1 MRGQVTIRFL
11 RCAILAALAIGA
23 AVFARPACAG
33 AMNEVSCSSIALK
46 YTGEA
51 RETKCLYYD
60 DVGNQ
65 TEVVVQRIIVKL
77 GTSEL
82 IVSHT
87 ASKFRTYLPIQPL
100 RSTVN
105 GQYFSD
111 TDNWQPEAKYA
122 GFDIAAFNGY
132 EKSGSQPVLC
142 AAFSRYSGNPGN
154 YEFDGGVGYKNEAE
168 GIYCAF
174 SGQAALINPIDNFY
188 RVVEDALSKV
198 QFPPDQ

>member
-1 MRGQVTIRFL
+1 VTIRFL
-11 RCAILAALAIGA
+11 QCAIFVALTIAVA
-23 AVFARPACAG
+23 AVAGPARAG
-33 AMNEVSCSSIALK
+33 DMKEVSCSTIALK
-46 YTGEA
+46 YSGDA
-51 RETKCLYYD
+51 KETKCLYYD

-65 TEVVVQRIIVKL
+65 TEAIVQRLIVKMD
-77 GTSEL
+77 TSEL

-87 ASKFRTYLPIQPL
+87 ASKFRTYLPMRSL
-100 RSTVN
+100 RSMID
-105 GQYFSD
+105 GGYFSD
-111 TDNWQPEAKYA
+111 TDNWQAEMKYA

-132 EKSGSQPVLC
+132 ESSGSQPVLC
-142 AAFSRYSGNPGN
+142 AAFARYSGNPGN
-154 YEFDGGVGYKNEAE
+154 YEFDDGVGYKNVAE

>member
-1 MRGQVTIRFL
+1 MTIRFL
-11 RCAILAALAIGA
+11 RCAILAVLAIGA
-23 AVFARPACAG
+23 GAFASPACAG
-33 AMNEVSCSSIALK
+33 EMKEVSCNTIALK
-46 YTGEA
+46 YSGEA

-65 TEVVVQRIIVKL
+65 TEAVVQRIIVKFD
-77 GTSEL
+77 TSEL

-87 ASKFRTYLPIQPL
+87 AGRFRTYLPIQPL
-100 RSTVN
+100 RGTVN

-111 TDNWQPEAKYA
+111 TDNWQPETKYA

-132 EKSGSQPVLC
+132 ESSGSQPVLC
-142 AAFSRYSGNPGN
+142 AAFARYSGNPGN
-154 YEFDGGVGYKNEAE
+154 YEFDAGVGYRNLAE

-174 SGQAALINPIDNFY
+174 SGQAALINPIGNFY
-188 RVVEDALSKV
+188 RVVEDALSKT

>member
-1 MRGQVTIRFL
+1 MTIRFL
-11 RCAILAALAIGA
+11 RSSVFVALTIT
-23 AVFARPACAG
+23 AVAFAGPARAG
-33 AMNEVSCSSIALK
+33 DMKEVSCSTIALK
-46 YTGEA
+46 YNGEA

-65 TEVVVQRIIVKL
+65 TETVDQRLIVKT

-87 ASKFRTYLPIQPL
+87 ASKFRTYLLLRPL
-100 RSTVN
+100 RNLTE
-105 GQYFSD
+105 GRYFSE
-111 TDNWQPEAKYA
+111 TDNWQAETKYA

-132 EKSGSQPVLC
+132 ESSGSQPTLC
-142 AAFSRYSGNPGN
+142 AAFARYSGNPGN
-154 YEFDGGVGYKNEAE
+154 YEFDDGVGYKNLAE

-188 RVVEDALSKV
+188 RVVEDALNKV
-198 QFPPDQ
+198 TFPPDQ

>member
-1 MRGQVTIRFL
+1 MTIRFL
-11 RCAILAALAIGA
+11 KCAIFVVLTVVAAAGP
-23 AVFARPACAG
+23 ARAG
-33 AMNEVSCSSIALK
+33 DMKEVSCNTIQLK
-46 YTGEA
+46 YSGDA

-65 TEVVVQRIIVKL
+65 TEVVTQRIVVKT

-87 ASKFRTYLPIQPL
+87 ASKFRTYLLLHPL
-100 RSTVN
+100 RTLIE
-105 GQYFSD
+105 GAYFSD
-111 TDNWQPEAKYA
+111 TDNWQAETKYA

-132 EKSGSQPVLC
+132 ESSGSQPVLC
-142 AAFSRYSGNPGN
+142 AAFARYSGNPGN
-154 YEFDGGVGYKNEAE
+154 YEFDDGVGYKNLAE

-188 RVVEDALSKV
+188 HVVEDALSKV
-198 QFPPDQ
+198 QFPPD

>member
-1 MRGQVTIRFL
+1 VTNRFL
-11 RCAILAALAIGA
+11 KCAICVALAIA
-23 AVFARPACAG
+23 AAAGPARAG
-33 AMNEVSCSSIALK
+33 DMKEVSCSTIQLK
-46 YTGEA
+46 YSGDA

-65 TEVVVQRIIVKL
+65 TEVVTQRIVVKT

-87 ASKFRTYLPIQPL
+87 ASKFRTYLLLHPL
-100 RSTVN
+100 RTLIE
-105 GQYFSD
+105 GAYFSD
-111 TDNWQPEAKYA
+111 TDNWQPETKYA

-132 EKSGSQPVLC
+132 ESSGSQPVLC
-142 AAFSRYSGNPGN
+142 AAFARYSGNPGN
-154 YEFDGGVGYKNEAE
+154 YEFDDGVGYKNLAE

-188 RVVEDALSKV
+188 HVVEDALSKV
-198 QFPPDQ
+198 QFPPD

>member
-1 MRGQVTIRFL
+1 VTIRFL
-11 RCAILAALAIGA
+11 QCAIFLALTIAVA
-23 AVFARPACAG
+23 AVAGPARAG
-33 AMNEVSCSSIALK
+33 DMKEVSCSTIALK
-46 YTGEA
+46 YSGDA
-51 RETKCLYYD
+51 KETKCLYYD

-65 TEVVVQRIIVKL
+65 TEAIVQRLIVKT

-87 ASKFRTYLPIQPL
+87 ASKFRTYLPMRSL
-100 RSTVN
+100 RSMID
-105 GQYFSD
+105 GGYFSD
-111 TDNWQPEAKYA
+111 TDNWQAETKYA

-132 EKSGSQPVLC
+132 ESSGSQPVLC
-142 AAFSRYSGNPGN
+142 AAFARYSGNPGN
-154 YEFDGGVGYKNEAE
+154 YEFDDGVGYKNVAE

-188 RVVEDALSKV
+188 RVVEDALSKM

>member
-1 MRGQVTIRFL
+1 MTIRFL
-11 RCAILAALAIGA
+11 KCAICVALAIA
-23 AVFARPACAG
+23 AAAGPARAG
-33 AMNEVSCSSIALK
+33 DMKEVSCSTIQLK
-46 YTGEA
+46 YSGDA

-65 TEVVVQRIIVKL
+65 TEVVTQRIVVKT

-87 ASKFRTYLPIQPL
+87 ASKFRTYLLLHPL
-100 RSTVN
+100 RTLIE
-105 GQYFSD
+105 GAYFSD
-111 TDNWQPEAKYA
+111 TDNWQAETKYA

-132 EKSGSQPVLC
+132 ESSGSQPVLC
-142 AAFSRYSGNPGN
+142 AAFARYSGNPGN
-154 YEFDGGVGYKNEAE
+154 YEFDDGVGYKNLAE

-188 RVVEDALSKV
+188 HVVEDALSKV
-198 QFPPDQ
+198 QFPPD

>member
-1 MRGQVTIRFL
+1 V
-11 RCAILAALAIGA
+11 RCAIFVALTVAVA
-23 AVFARPACAG
+23 AVAGPARAG
-33 AMNEVSCSSIALK
+33 DMKEVSCSTIALK
-46 YTGEA
+46 YSGDA
-51 RETKCLYYD
+51 KETKCLYYD

-65 TEVVVQRIIVKL
+65 TEAVIQRIIVKT

-87 ASKFRTYLPIQPL
+87 ASKFRTYLPIRPL
-100 RSTVN
+100 RSSID

-111 TDNWQPEAKYA
+111 TDNWQAETKYA

-132 EKSGSQPVLC
+132 ENSGSQPVLC
-142 AAFSRYSGNPGN
+142 AAFARYSGNPGN
-154 YEFDGGVGYKNEAE
+154 YEFDGGVGYKNLAE